1 MTFGLQNQTIALT
14 PTGYVRSDFLTGA
27 DNSDQVVTWNGTTG
41 SNLNAQLGV
50 LQVGTP
56 IAIDLTPYITLPAV
70 APTTLE
76 FGFANASGD
85 LPRSAG
91 FAISGSG
98 TSADPYKLTNSCVLP
113 VSGSFQ
119 IVAITNGA
127 TASLSP
133 SLSFTIGSSNAVP
146 DTIAPTTPTS
156 IRATQGTADYSINV
170 VFDAPCD
177 IAPPNSTPS
186 GSAHVDVL
194 VGGSVASPPSPVLTV
209 SNPVGSP
216 TGVNIG
222 NITSPAVPGYNQNG
236 KVWQLSSA
244 GTGIAGTASEQILFL
259 DFGQFTGTF
268 QLVAQLDN
276 YTAGSATN
284 ALAGIIIHET
294 AAAGGRLCAVGL
306 GPSDGTTGLKVI
318 TRATASAATT
328 TPVTVAND
336 SNGSPIVGP
345 VYVKIIR
352 AADNKTLTISYSLNE
367 NGSTAITTQTIV
379 MNATVH
385 VGLFL
390 TSASAGN
397 AVVANIEEV
406 GITTTKQSY
415 NTTVTAVSASAVNIQ
430 LRAVDANN
438 NVSDPS
444 PNLSIV
450 PKQPASGGGGNGTK
464 IHPGHG
470 FWLDNHD
477 AWPGTQSSQL
487 NIVLPV
493 IGNTANLFNRV
504 AIIMPWVSISDST
517 LTSGA
522 QTFTQFRTTL
532 ADILGRLRAVTSK
545 KIYLTLKFWQGAFP
559 SQQSGT
565 IASVA
570 GSTATLTPA
579 SGSSVGTG
587 WLQCNTGGSLKPVTA
602 ISGNSVTI
610 TGSWGAVGS
619 TYYLGKMKMPDSSY
633 WPAWMPTNWMK
644 LFFQTNTNAREQLD
658 YDNVAIW
665 NALDEMWAGV
675 FQAIHD
681 LDTDNRV
688 DIVATGDESIA
699 AVVDINGH
707 GICDQTNYNTRFINM
722 HLTMA
727 ANTNY
732 KGLIWCPASYMAGT
746 ADASANQ
753 TLITTLQNAY
763 PAKFGYGGPDTPLF
777 GVHGNVNAWYT
788 TFLNVITGLT
798 GTLGDI
804 RDTVFLVGN
813 TEGPGIGAGTGAN
826 CPPPLGT
833 SSNNN
838 FQAIWNDVMTRLAIP
853 VSGSRPAHT
862 GLGCQIMHWVY
873 ATRFCMKSSDMISLV
888 NSNNGGTNKLPPG
901 NWDTSP

>member
-1 MTFGLQNQTIALT
+1 VSFGLQNETIVLT
-14 PTGYVRSDFLTGA
+14 PTGYIRSDFLTGA
-27 DNSDQVVTWNGTTG
+27 DNSDQFVTWDGTT
-41 SNLNAQLGV
+41 STNLNVQLGA
-50 LQVGTP
+50 LQVGVP
-56 IAIDLTPYITLPAV
+56 VSIDLTPYIDLPTV

-76 FGFANASGD
+76 FGFAHATGD
-85 LPRSAG
+85 LPRPSG

-98 TSADPYKLTNSCVLP
+98 TSVDPYKLTNSCTLP
-113 VSGSFQ
+113 VAGSFQ
-119 IVAITNGA
+119 LVAVTNGV
-127 TASLSP
+127 TAKLSP
-133 SLSFTIGSSNAVP
+133 LLSFNVVNTGPVT
-146 DTIAPTTPTS
+146 DTVAPTTPTTIVAS
-156 IRATQGTADYSINV
+156 QGTADYSINLT
-170 VFDAPCD
+170 FDAPCD
-177 IAPPNSTPS
+177 IAPPGASPS

-194 VGGSVASPPSPVLTV
+194 VGGNVVAPPSPIVTV
-209 SNPVGSP
+209 SNPLGGP

-236 KVWQLSSA
+236 KVWQLSCA
-244 GTGIAGTASEQILFL
+244 GTGITATTSEQILFL
-259 DFGQFTGTF
+259 NFGQFTGAF
-268 QLVAQLDN
+268 QLVAQIDN
-276 YTAGSATN
+276 YTAGGATN

-294 AAAGGRLCAVGL
+294 AVAGGRLCAVGM
-306 GPSDGTTGLKVI
+306 GPSDGTVGLKVI
-318 TRATASAATT
+318 TRVTAGTATT
-328 TPVTVAND
+328 TPVTVVND
-336 SNGSPIVGP
+336 SNGQPIVGP

-352 AADNKTLTISYSLNE
+352 AADNKTLTISYSLTE
-367 NGSTAITTQTIV
+367 NGSTSITTQVVT
-379 MNATVH
+379 MNATVN

-390 TSASAGN
+390 TSTSAGN
-397 AVVANIEEV
+397 AVSANIEEV

-415 NTTVTAVSASAVNIQ
+415 NTTFTAVSASAVNVQ
-430 LRAVDANN
+430 LRAIDANN
-438 NVSDPS
+438 NVSDLS
-444 PNLSIV
+444 PNLPIV

-470 FWLDNHD
+470 FWFDNHD
-477 AWPGTQSSQL
+477 AWPGNQSTQL
-487 NIVLPV
+487 NVALPT
-493 IGNTANLFNRV
+493 IANTANLFNRV
-504 AIIMPWVSISDST
+504 VIIFPWVSISDAT

-522 QTFTQFRTTL
+522 QTFVNFRSYL
-532 ADILGRLRAVTSK
+532 SDILGRLRAITSK
-545 KIYLTLKFWQGAFP
+545 KIYLTIKFWQGAFP

-570 GSTATLTPA
+570 GSTATLTPN
-579 SGSSVGTG
+579 GTTSVGSG

-602 ISGNSVTI
+602 ISGNNVTI

-644 LFFQTNTNAREQLD
+644 LFFQTNSNAREQLD

-675 FQAIHD
+675 LQAVHD

-688 DIVATGDESIA
+688 DIIATGDESIA

-707 GICDQTNYNTRFINM
+707 AICDQTNYNTRFINM

-753 TLITTLQNAY
+753 TLVTTLQNAY

-788 TFLNVITGLT
+788 TFLNVLTGLT

-804 RDTVFLVGN
+804 RDTVFLIGN

-833 SSNNN
+833 STNNN
-838 FQAIWNDVMTRLAIP
+838 FQAIWNDVMTRIAIP
-853 VSGSRPAHT
+853 ASGSRPAHT
-862 GLGCQIMHWVY
+862 GLGCQVMIWVY
-873 ATRFCMKSSDMISLV
+873 ATRFCMKYTDMISLV